1 VARKTRNKN
10 RLSTNVTNWHEIK
23 PIAVY
28 DIASGNEI
36 HRTGFISVYSVLSV
50 VENVFVLFVKFVLIS
65 GQNVL
70 VFPA

>member
-1 VARKTRNKN
+1 MRYHQVNK
-10 RLSTNVTNWHEIK
+10 
-23 PIAVY
+23 
-28 DIASGNEI
+28 I

-50 VENVFVLFVKFVLIS
+50 VENVFVLFVPRHRRVKKIVLIS